1 MWAVLSDG
9 ITLVILEPMKTA
21 VSIPDSIF
29 HAAESLAKRLGISR
43 SELFSRALEAY
54 LEAHKHD
61 HVRGA
66 LDAIYRDESS
76 RLDETFVRMQWAS
89 LPKEDR

>member
-1 MWAVLSDG
+1 LPEG

-21 VSIPDSIF
+21 ISHPDPVF
-29 HAAESLAKRLGISR
+29 HAAESLAKRLGMSR

-61 HVRGA
+61 SVRKG
-66 LDAIYRDESS
+66 LDALCSHELS
-76 RLDETFVRMQWAS
+76 RLDATLAQLQWAS
-89 LPKEDR
+89 LPKEDW